1 MEHSLLDYYKA
12 IENASERMLE
22 AARSENWEQI
32 VHLEGTCAVL
42 IAQLR
47 HKSRTL
53 DLEPGERKSVHLSL
67 DQRALSFFDDAHHA
81 WVAEAGEFEVLAGL
95 SSADAG
101 LLAIRRYSP
110 STRPARV
117 AVKTASPSA
126 VLRTASRSSCFVAD
140 FST

>member
-53 DLEPGERKSVHLSL
+53 DLEPGERKEKARIM
-67 DQRALSFFDDAHHA
+67 QRILRTDA
-81 WVAEAGEFEVLAGL
+81 EIRVLAEPWL
-95 SSADAG
+95 SDLEQLMDA
-101 LLAIRRYSP
+101 
-110 STRPARV
+110 
-117 AVKTASPSA
+117 KQ
-126 VLRTASRSSCFVAD
+126 FH
-140 FST
+140 

>member
-53 DLEPGERKSVHLSL
+53 DLEPGERKEKARIM
-67 DQRALSFFDDAHHA
+67 QRILRTDA
-81 WVAEAGEFEVLAGL
+81 EIRVLAEPWL
-95 SSADAG
+95 SDLEQIMDAKQ
-101 LLAIRRYSP
+101 
-110 STRPARV
+110 V
-117 AVKTASPSA
+117 H
-126 VLRTASRSSCFVAD
+126 
-140 FST
+140 